1 MHQHDYHTPIAES
14 KSLPIR
20 ATATTYYL
28 RRQRNRLLVQPTRHS
43 EADVRVSGVVH
54 HVVPQTDGGC
64 TEVQMCV
71 GLRGRQVCVMEM
83 TSVTAWRVFTDVYP
97 CLGHCSTVP
106 GLSQKS
112 CVNGGIV
119 VDCHRRF
126 L

>member
-1 MHQHDYHTPIAES
+1 
-14 KSLPIR
+14 
-20 ATATTYYL
+20 
-28 RRQRNRLLVQPTRHS
+28 
-43 EADVRVSGVVH
+43 
-54 HVVPQTDGGC
+54 
-64 TEVQMCV
+64 MCV
-71 GLRGRQVCVMEM
+71 ELRGRQVCVMEL

-119 VDCHRRF
+119 VDCQQTVSVNGGIVVDCHRRF